1 VPNAAV
7 TDFRQLH
14 AVVVHPRDSNG
25 ELLIRQLQ
33 RFGCRVDNLWPPVG
47 PIGANVD
54 VVLCLVQPETRQIAS
69 TLGDEPNA
77 AMVAVVEQDDPGM
90 LQLLADFTPQ
100 AVIHAPFN
108 GPAILTNIMVA
119 RNNSRYQ
126 RRLQSKISKLEE
138 TLRSVRKVERAKAIL
153 MEQRK
158 IDEAEA
164 YAYLRD
170 QAMKKRLPIG
180 VIASIVVDSNDVL
193 AGDGDENENESE
205 KE

>member
-1 VPNAAV
+1 LANTAV

-14 AVVVHPRDSNG
+14 AVVVHPRDNNG
-25 ELLIRQLQ
+25 ETLIRQLQ
-33 RFGCRVDNLWPPVG
+33 RVGCRVDNVWPPVG
-47 PIGANVD
+47 PIAANVD
-54 VVLCLVQPETRQIAS
+54 VVLCLVKPETRQLAS
-69 TLGDEPNA
+69 SVVEEPNA
-77 AMVAVVEQDDPGM
+77 AMVAVVEQDDPGI

-108 GPAILTNIMVA
+108 GAALLTNILVA

-138 TLRSVRKVERAKAIL
+138 TLRSVRKVERAKSIL
-153 MEQRK
+153 MALRK

-180 VIASIVVDSNDVL
+180 AIASVVVDSNEML
-193 AGDGDENENESE
+193 AVEDGDDD
-205 KE
+205 KKA

>member
-1 VPNAAV
+1 LPNTAV
-7 TDFRQLH
+7 TDFRQLR
-14 AVVVHPRDSNG
+14 AVVVHPRDNNG

-33 RFGCRVDNLWPPVG
+33 RVGCRVDNLWPPIG
-47 PIGANVD
+47 RIGANVD
-54 VVLCLVQPETRQIAS
+54 IVLCLVKPETRQLAS
-69 TLGDEPNA
+69 SLGEEPNA
-77 AMVAVVEQDDPGM
+77 AMVAVVEQDDPGT

-108 GPAILTNIMVA
+108 GAALLTNILVA

-138 TLRSVRKVERAKAIL
+138 TLRSVRKVERAKSIL
-153 MEQRK
+153 MALRK

-180 VIASIVVDSNDVL
+180 AIASVVVDSNDVL
-193 AGDGDENENESE
+193 AEGDEADDR
-205 KE
+205 KD

>member
-1 VPNAAV
+1 MANTAV

-14 AVVVHPRDSNG
+14 AVVVHPRDNNG

-33 RFGCRVDNLWPPVG
+33 RVGCRVDNLWPPVG

-54 VVLCLVQPETRQIAS
+54 VVLCLVKPETRQLAS
-69 TLGDEPNA
+69 ALVEEPNA
-77 AMVAVVEQDDPGM
+77 AMVAVVEQDDPGI

-108 GPAILTNIMVA
+108 GPALLTNILVA

-138 TLRSVRKVERAKAIL
+138 TLRSVRKVERAKSIL
-153 MEQRK
+153 MALRK

-180 VIASIVVDSNDVL
+180 AIASVVVDSNEML
-193 AGDGDENENESE
+193 GAEDGDEGKNLSE
-205 KE
+205 

>member
-1 VPNAAV
+1 MANTAV

-14 AVVVHPRDSNG
+14 AVVVHPRDNNG
-25 ELLIRQLQ
+25 ETLIRQLQ
-33 RFGCRVDNLWPPVG
+33 RVGCRVDNVWPPVG
-47 PIGANVD
+47 PIAANVD
-54 VVLCLVQPETRQIAS
+54 VVLCLVKPETRQLAS
-69 TLGDEPNA
+69 SVVDEPNA
-77 AMVAVVEQDDPGM
+77 AMVAVVEQDDPGI

-108 GPAILTNIMVA
+108 GPALLTNILVA

-138 TLRSVRKVERAKAIL
+138 TLRSVRKVERAKSIL
-153 MEQRK
+153 MALRK

-180 VIASIVVDSNDVL
+180 AIASVVVDSNEML
-193 AGDGDENENESE
+193 AVEDGDED
-205 KE
+205 KKA

>member
-1 VPNAAV
+1 LANTAV

-14 AVVVHPRDSNG
+14 AVVVHPRDNNG
-25 ELLIRQLQ
+25 ETLIRQLQ
-33 RFGCRVDNLWPPVG
+33 RVGCRVDNVWPPVG
-47 PIGANVD
+47 PIAANVD
-54 VVLCLVQPETRQIAS
+54 VVLCLVKPETRQLAS
-69 TLGDEPNA
+69 SVVDEPNA
-77 AMVAVVEQDDPGM
+77 AMVAVVEQDDPGI

-108 GPAILTNIMVA
+108 GPALLTNILVA

-138 TLRSVRKVERAKAIL
+138 TLRSVRKVERAKSIL
-153 MEQRK
+153 MALRK

-180 VIASIVVDSNDVL
+180 AIASVVVDSNEML
-193 AGDGDENENESE
+193 AVEDGDED
-205 KE
+205 KKA

>member
-1 VPNAAV
+1 VK
-7 TDFRQLH
+7 
-14 AVVVHPRDSNG
+14 
-25 ELLIRQLQ
+25 
-33 RFGCRVDNLWPPVG
+33 
-47 PIGANVD
+47 
-54 VVLCLVQPETRQIAS
+54 PETRQLAS
-69 TLGDEPNA
+69 SVVDEPNA
-77 AMVAVVEQDDPGM
+77 AMVAVVEQDDPGI

-108 GPAILTNIMVA
+108 GPALLTNILVA

-138 TLRSVRKVERAKAIL
+138 TLRSVRKVERAKSIL
-153 MEQRK
+153 MALRK

-180 VIASIVVDSNDVL
+180 AIASVVVDSNEML
-193 AGDGDENENESE
+193 AVEDGDED
-205 KE
+205 KKA

>member
-1 VPNAAV
+1 LANTAV

-14 AVVVHPRDSNG
+14 AVVVHPRDNNG
-25 ELLIRQLQ
+25 ETLIRQLQ
-33 RFGCRVDNLWPPVG
+33 RVGCRVDNVWPPVG
-47 PIGANVD
+47 PIAANVD
-54 VVLCLVQPETRQIAS
+54 VVLCLVKPETRQLAS
-69 TLGDEPNA
+69 SVVEEPNA
-77 AMVAVVEQDDPGM
+77 AMVAVVEQDDPGI

-108 GPAILTNIMVA
+108 GAALLTNILVA

-138 TLRSVRKVERAKAIL
+138 TLRSVRKVERAKSIL
-153 MEQRK
+153 MALRK

-180 VIASIVVDSNDVL
+180 AIASVVVDSNEML
-193 AGDGDENENESE
+193 AVEDGDED
-205 KE
+205 KKA